1 VRAARNLNRTA
12 GFVSGN
18 RGAVRELST
27 GVHDERAWPENVTA
41 GLDQTPIPEVPWD
54 LPESGLEG
62 GAAMVLPWFD
72 AQEDPVARTGM
83 YASMDPT
90 YPQQDIGGKSIVG
103 AYEAAVRTQGP
114 VYQWGHE
121 VSGGLH
127 GDQAEGRIMRFPA
140 NVPSRHDP
148 MSDPVWQGDYRD
160 ELASAITNNAQGYTT
175 ESEYTASLLSYGGT
189 D

>member
-1 VRAARNLNRTA
+1 MRAARNLDRLA
-12 GFVSGN
+12 GFVPRN
-18 RGAVRELST
+18 RGAVRVLNT
-27 GVHDERAWPENVTA
+27 GVHDERAFPENVTG
-41 GLDQTPIPEVPWD
+41 GLDQTPIPEIPWE
-54 LPESGLEG
+54 LPESSLEG
-62 GAAMVLPWFD
+62 GSAMVLPWFD
-72 AQEDPVARTGM
+72 AQEDPVAGTGL

-90 YPQQDIGGKSIVG
+90 YPYEDVGGKSIVG

-127 GDQAEGRIMRFPA
+127 GDQELGRIMRFPA

-148 MSDPVWQGDYRD
+148 ASDPVWQGDYRD
-160 ELASAITNNAQGYTT
+160 ELAASVVNNAGGYPT

-189 D
+189 G